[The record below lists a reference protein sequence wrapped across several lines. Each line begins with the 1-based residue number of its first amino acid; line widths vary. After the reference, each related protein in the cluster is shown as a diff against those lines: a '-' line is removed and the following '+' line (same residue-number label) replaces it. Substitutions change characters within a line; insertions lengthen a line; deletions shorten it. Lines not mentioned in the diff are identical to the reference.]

1 MHWTRDIIAPLLRYQ
16 LYTLAQPDDYIS
28 LLKIAEEE
36 KRIGNLLPGL
46 LYSHNVQTI
55 RWLSLR
61 DTVTLE
67 KKGIDPKLHG
77 AYFTI
82 PVEVIFLVFMSEC

>member
-1 MHWTRDIIAPLLRYQ
+1 MHWTRDTIAPLLCYQ

-28 LLKIAEEE
+28 LCTIAEEE

-46 LYSHNVQTI
+46 LYSHNVQTV

-61 DTVTLE
+61 DSVTLE

-77 AYFTI
+77 SYFTI
-82 PVEVIFLVFMSEC
+82 PVEVIYLVFMSEC